1 MSAVSTAPG
10 AAWRAGPFS
19 IAWRY
24 LRLFGYFV
32 AFSFS
37 RSFEFRFD
45 FYMRIL
51 MDVVYYSVAI
61 AFFRILLLHTPELG
75 GWREP
80 EMMVFVAAYCMVD
93 ALNMTLFSNNMWQFP
108 FLVNRGDLDYYLI
121 RPVSSLFFVSL
132 RDFAANSFMNLLI
145 TGGLLTWAIAR
156 FPGEIPAWKIP
167 LFLALMLNGTLIFYC
182 LNALANMMV
191 FFTHSAEG
199 FGHMVWTM
207 MKFGERPDRIYLGW
221 LRRMVTTVLPFALIA
236 SFPTRLLIEDFDW
249 RILAHIFLVTGC
261 LFAFTLW
268 VWRRALATYS
278 SASS

>member
-1 MSAVSTAPG
+1 MSTA
-10 AAWRAGPFS
+10 
-19 IAWRY
+19 IRY

-37 RSFEFRFD
+37 KSFEFRFD

-51 MDVVYYSVAI
+51 MDVAYYSVAI
-61 AFFRILLLHTPELG
+61 AFFKILLLHTPDLG
-75 GWREP
+75 GWNEP
-80 EMMVFVAAYCMVD
+80 QMMIFVSAYCIVD

-132 RDFAANSFMNLLI
+132 RDFAANSFVNLLI
-145 TGGLLTWAIAR
+145 TFGIFAWAVGRYPEPLSAGKILL
-156 FPGEIPAWKIP
+156 F
-167 LFLALMLNGTLIFYC
+167 FLLMLNGTLIFYC
-182 LNALANMMV
+182 LNVMANMMV
-191 FFTHSAEG
+191 FFTQSSEG
-199 FGHMVWTM
+199 FGHMIWTM
-207 MKFGERPDRIYLGW
+207 MKFGERPDRIYTGW
-221 LRRMVTTVLPFALIA
+221 LRRIVTLVVPFSLIA

-249 RILAHIFLVTGC
+249 RILAHILGVTIC

-268 VWRRALATYS
+268 VWSRSLRSYS